1 MEESKSPCQPTTP
14 IGTER
19 IVFSERQFAASSSP
33 STSQHSFASPAA
45 EYLIQQQVN
54 QQLQVMQQQ
63 FAQQQQLQADESRR
77 IHEGY
82 QKALANLEARS
93 RAQEIAAKLSADI
106 EHQRAD
112 EVEQRLRRTAAERDT
127 IELTRQR
134 ERSSSDARTHEAEV
148 RATAAMSEN
157 ERHMLEIQRLKTQMA
172 MDAEIIRAREAEI
185 Q

>member
-1 MEESKSPCQPTTP
+1 M
-14 IGTER
+14 
-19 IVFSERQFAASSSP
+19 
-33 STSQHSFASPAA
+33 
-45 EYLIQQQVN
+45 
-54 QQLQVMQQQ
+54 
-63 FAQQQQLQADESRR
+63 RR
-77 IHEGY
+77 MHEGY
-82 QKALANLEARS
+82 PKALADLEAMS

-134 ERSSSDARTHEAEV
+134 ERSSSVARTHEAEV

-172 MDAEIIRAREAEI
+172 MDAEIIRAREAKI
-185 Q
+185 QRTRLEV